1 MHEKILK
8 IGCKDPELV
17 VKSLK
22 PDIRNDKDSH
32 TTISMTKTAKIVKAT
47 KTKKARDKNLVVITI
62 KSKKLSHLKAI
73 VNSYLSIL
81 AALKDL
87 GEK

>member
-17 VKSLK
+17 VKSLE

-32 TTISMTKTAKIVKAT
+32 TTITTMKTAKPGKG
-47 KTKKARDKNLVVITI
+47 RDKNLVVITI